1 MAYLIGLD
9 VGTTGCKAVVFTET
23 GRQAGSAYREYG
35 IDTDSLGKA
44 EQNAELVWS
53 LCKEVLAGATA
64 SAAKGHAGPL
74 PVVALGL
81 SVQGDAIIPLDAS
94 GAPLYPAI
102 LGMDYRSASQA
113 QECEALFGGKDLF
126 LRTGMRPHAM
136 NSLCK
141 VLWFRAEH
149 PELWVKT
156 EHIVTYGDFI
166 VSRLLGQT
174 TGQYYIDQTM
184 ASRTMA
190 WNRACGDWDDAL
202 LSDLSLSRRLFSTI
216 VPSGKSLGHLD
227 AGLARSCGLP
237 DSVVLVAG
245 GHDQP
250 CGAVGAGVRAEGDA
264 VVSSGTAEV
273 LSLVFPSDRRADAL
287 YDGYYPRYRSALPG
301 LDFTFA
307 LNHVGGLLLRWYR
320 DTWAATEVLQAEQ
333 EGKDAYAL
341 IDESMPAGLSPVL
354 FLPHLNGAGTPT
366 CDPLSMGA
374 VLGLTLATTR
384 GDVAKAILEALTF
397 ELALNVETLE
407 HCGIFLKNLTAIG
420 GGARSPL
427 WLQMKADVLGM
438 PIRTLECKEAA
449 CLGAAVIAGSGAG
462 LYTSIIDGID
472 RCVRFGKTYEHDTS
486 RSKAYA
492 ERFALYKELHGT
504 LRPLHE
510 KLRLFTLWKMPN

>member
-23 GRQAGSAYREYG
+23 GKQAGSAYREYG
-35 IDTDSLGKA
+35 IDADSRGKA
-44 EQNAELVWS
+44 EQDAELVWS
-53 LCKEVLAGATA
+53 LCREVLAGAAA
-64 SAAKGHAGPL
+64 SAAGSRAGPL
-74 PVVALGL
+74 PVAALGL

-102 LGMDYRSASQA
+102 LGMDYRSAVQA
-113 QECEALFGGKDLF
+113 EECAARYGGRELF

-141 VLWFRAEH
+141 ALWFRAEH
-149 PELWVKT
+149 PELWAKT
-156 EHIVTYGDFI
+156 ERIVTYGDFI
-166 VSRLLGQT
+166 ASRLLGDAA
-174 TGQYYIDQTM
+174 GPSYIDHTM

-190 WNRACGDWDDAL
+190 WNRAGGGWDDAL
-202 LSDLSLSRRLFSTI
+202 LGDLGLPLRLFSAA
-216 VPSGKSLGHLD
+216 VPSGTPLGNLD

-273 LSLVFPSDRRADAL
+273 LSLVFPSDRSADAL

-320 DTWAATEVLQAEQ
+320 DTWASAEVLRAER
-333 EGKDAYAL
+333 EGGDAYAL
-341 IDESMPAGLSPVL
+341 IDASMPAGLSPVL

-397 ELALNVETLE
+397 ELALNVETLGR
-407 HCGIFLKNLTAIG
+407 CGIVLKNLTAVG

-427 WLQMKADVLGM
+427 WLQMKADVLGV
-438 PIRTLECKEAA
+438 PIRTLECKEAG

-462 LYTSIIDGID
+462 LYTGILDGID
-472 RCVRFGKTYEHDTS
+472 RCVRFGKTYERDAS
-486 RSKAYA
+486 RSEAYA

-510 KLRLFTLWKMPN
+510 KLR